1 MSGLHLVHDVLDAQ
15 LIDRERCKVGRVDAL
30 MLELVPGRPPR
41 VSAIGTGGPE
51 RERRVGRWVWRLARA
66 LRAIARIERG
76 GVSRV
81 SFDAVRCI
89 SDTIEIDVDGRDLE
103 SQGLEAWL
111 GRHVIGKIPGA
122 ARKKQ

>member
-1 MSGLHLVHDVLDAQ
+1 MTGLYLVHDVLDAQ
-15 LIDRERCKVGRVDAL
+15 LIDRERLKVGRVDAL
-30 MLELVPGRPPR
+30 MLALEPGRPPR
-41 VSAIGTGGPE
+41 VAAICIGGPE
-51 RERRVGRWVWRLARA
+51 RERRVGRLVLGLSRA
-66 LRAIARIERG
+66 LRAIARIKRG

-81 SFDAVRCI
+81 PFQAVRCI

-122 ARKKQ
+122 ARKKE

>member
-1 MSGLHLVHDVLDAQ
+1 
-15 LIDRERCKVGRVDAL
+15 
-30 MLELVPGRPPR
+30 
-41 VSAIGTGGPE
+41 
-51 RERRVGRWVWRLARA
+51 VWRLARA